1 MRFFSIDNGFFR
13 TLSRIYDLI
22 ILNLLFLVTSI
33 PVVTIGANLTA
44 LYAVTHKMIN
54 NEESYIWRSYWKN
67 WKQNFRQA
75 TILWLVFLAA
85 GIFLLFDRWLTDRMG
100 AAFAPLGMIFT
111 FFLFVWLMALSYV
124 FPVLACFDNSTKNIG
139 KNALLMPIRHLPW
152 TVLILITDAVP
163 VFLLM
168 VLPGIAGALF
178 MFLLILLGFSGTA
191 LAGSFIFA
199 KKIFPYYIPEEEEGA
214 PEEGE
219 A

>member
-54 NEESYIWRSYWKN
+54 NEESYMWRSYWKN

-75 TILWLVFLAA
+75 TILWLVFLAVGA
-85 GIFLLFDRWLTDRMG
+85 FLLFDRWLTGRMG
-100 AAFAPLGMIFT
+100 ATPLGMIFA
-111 FFLFVWLMALSYV
+111 FFLFVWLMGLSYI
-124 FPVLACFDNSTKNIG
+124 FPVLARFDNSTKNIC
-139 KNALLMPIRHLPW
+139 KNSLLMSIRHLPW
-152 TVLILITDAVP
+152 TVVILITDAVP
-163 VFLLM
+163 ILLLM

-178 MFLLILLGFSGTA
+178 TFLLILLGFSGTA
-191 LAGSFIFA
+191 LARSYIFV
-199 KKIFPYYIPEEEEGA
+199 KKIFPYYIPEEDEKV
-214 PEEGE
+214 
-219 A
+219 